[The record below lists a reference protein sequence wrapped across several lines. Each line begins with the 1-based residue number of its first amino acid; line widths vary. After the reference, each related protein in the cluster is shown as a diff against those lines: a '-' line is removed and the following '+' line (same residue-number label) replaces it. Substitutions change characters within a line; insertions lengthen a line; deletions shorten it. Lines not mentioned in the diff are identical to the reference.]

1 MAIRQPFGVGE
12 DPVLQAWGTLTKV
25 AAASTGAKRTI
36 TKNNS
41 FLRIA
46 TATKGKTIKFF
57 AGDNLPAGAV
67 VYISAG
73 SASSEILL
81 GSGFGG
87 ARAFI
92 NSLTAGKGTGQWDAA
107 VVYNGTDFRHIGRP
121 VTKGRKSI
129 F

>member
-1 MAIRQPFGVGE
+1 MAIRQPFGLGE
-12 DPVLQAWGTLTKV
+12 DPVLQAWGTVTKV
-25 AAASTGAKRTI
+25 AAASTAAKRTI
-36 TKNNS
+36 TANNS

-67 VYISAG
+67 VYVSAQ
-73 SASSEILL
+73 SASSELLL
-81 GSGFGG
+81 GSGFAG

-92 NSLTAGKGTGQWDAA
+92 NSKTAGKGTGSWDCAF
-107 VVYNGTDFRHIGRP
+107 VYNGTDFRHVGRP
-121 VTKGRKSI
+121 VTAGRKLI